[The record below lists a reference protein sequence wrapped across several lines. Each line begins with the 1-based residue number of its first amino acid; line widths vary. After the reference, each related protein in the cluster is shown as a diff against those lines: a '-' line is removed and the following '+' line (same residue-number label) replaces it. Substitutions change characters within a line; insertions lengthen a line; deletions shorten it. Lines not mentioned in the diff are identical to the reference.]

1 IVFNDTTLLP
11 YSSSCSIGL
20 VSRRRPRSTLFPYTT
35 LFRSPA
41 DLLAAHGAVSA
52 PVAEAM
58 AVGAMRRLGA
68 TLGVSVTGIAGPG
81 GGTPEKPVGLVYI
94 GLARGD
100 WTEVHR
106 LQLGGDRE
114 RIRWHTSQAALD
126 L

>member
-81 GGTPEKPVGLVYI
+81 GGTPDRKS
-94 GLARGD
+94 
-100 WTEVHR
+100 TR
-106 LQLGGDRE
+106 LNSSHVKISYAVFCLKKNKKKQYY
-114 RIRWHTSQAALD
+114 HCNQQTS
-126 L
+126 